1 MAKQVDLSTM
11 TKKELVEYARKEMKK
26 VNRSIAIIYKD
37 MEKYDYDS
45 DFLKTSLNSFRDATK
60 TKSRKF
66 VSSGSLNRLKKKELK
81 DLINLER
88 SYLNNARSTQ
98 KGRKAIFDKQY
109 ETMHKN
115 QPNLTKTQLRKF
127 QSLMSKRSESIA
139 TMVSAKYLGSEQ
151 VVEITK
157 KYKVED
163 IIDFSNTML
172 EKLNVKDPERKGHM
186 LIEKIPDAYFDE
198 FIRRGIDNG
207 VTEDNMMDYF
217 NKFVETTKKRPKFSF

>member
-1 MAKQVDLSTM
+1 
-11 TKKELVEYARKEMKK
+11 
-26 VNRSIAIIYKD
+26 
-37 MEKYDYDS
+37 
-45 DFLKTSLNSFRDATK
+45 
-60 TKSRKF
+60 
-66 VSSGSLNRLKKKELK
+66 
-81 DLINLER
+81 
-88 SYLNNARSTQ
+88 
-98 KGRKAIFDKQY
+98 
-109 ETMHKN
+109 
-115 QPNLTKTQLRKF
+115 
-127 QSLMSKRSESIA
+127 MSKRSESIA

-163 IIDFSNTML
+163 IIDFSNLTL

-217 NKFVETTKKRPKFSF
+217 NEFVETTKKRPKFSF